1 MLDTI
6 FVMSQIEKFR
16 NTKKLT
22 IEELTKDIVSRRNYS
37 RYLSGEIKVSF
48 EVLSLLLNKLEISF
62 SDFSYFIVNTIITE
76 NIEESEFLYLIVEKQ
91 FDEAF
96 DKYYERFKKY
106 EFKTYFSNKTMP
118 CSVIYLEYVKGLI
131 SKSDAYYKMN
141 KIIMIEEL
149 LNKYIYMDDDIE
161 SLYIYSKL
169 CNLQEL
175 NLIKDYLIDIVFN
188 NKHKS
193 FAVTPERQMLLIY
206 LILLEIFVYKL
217 PLNEENRL
225 RLDQIISKA
234 LEYYRRAKIEL
245 FDLLIFEILYDY
257 QIKTNQNNERIIFYY
272 ISNLII
278 YKTHPYTKS
287 SIFKIRKEDFEIYKQ
302 VIKEES
308 ILKEEMYEG
317 LINYDYI

>member
-1 MLDTI
+1 
-6 FVMSQIEKFR
+6 
-16 NTKKLT
+16 
-22 IEELTKDIVSRRNYS
+22 
-37 RYLSGEIKVSF
+37 
-48 EVLSLLLNKLEISF
+48 
-62 SDFSYFIVNTIITE
+62 
-76 NIEESEFLYLIVEKQ
+76 
-91 FDEAF
+91 
-96 DKYYERFKKY
+96 
-106 EFKTYFSNKTMP
+106 
-118 CSVIYLEYVKGLI
+118 
-131 SKSDAYYKMN
+131 
-141 KIIMIEEL
+141 
-149 LNKYIYMDDDIE
+149 MDDDIE

-225 RLDQIISKA
+225 RLNQIISKA

-257 QIKTNQNNERIIFYY
+257 QIKTNQNNKRIIFYY

-302 VIKEES
+302 VIGEES